1 MSLLEA
7 MLQCAI
13 RFTFG
18 MVRGRQ
24 FRHAPFPL
32 FPLRSPGRPGR
43 HPHLRLPPASPRG
56 TWNRPPRFPRWP
68 ESQDLLH
75 HENKTYA
82 LHVKP
87 YFRLCSFKSVKI
99 WAK

>member
-1 MSLLEA
+1 MPLLEA

-13 RFTFG
+13 GFTFG

-43 HPHLRLPPASPRG
+43 HPHLLLPPASPRG

-68 ESQDLLH
+68 ESQDLLF
-75 HENKTYA
+75 ENKPKA
-82 LHVKP
+82 
-87 YFRLCSFKSVKI
+87 FM
-99 WAK
+99 